1 MRLDNYLKGK
11 EKLTRSKIKALILA
25 GAVKVNDKIIMK
37 ASYQIKEDDKVELLT
52 TNKYVSRAG
61 LKLEE
66 AITYFQLDF
75 KDKVILDVGSSTGGF
90 TDCSLKHGAKI
101 VYAYDVGTL
110 QMDETLRK
118 DERIVLKEQT
128 NILKADPPNVDIAL
142 IDVSFTSTL
151 PIMKHIKN
159 KAKLFVILFKP
170 QFEVGRIN
178 LRKGIVKEEKI
189 ALLKLQELKSAL
201 EEQKLTVVDF
211 IKTALK
217 GKKGNQEY
225 LMLVKK

>member
-1 MRLDNYLKGK
+1 
-11 EKLTRSKIKALILA
+11 
-25 GAVKVNDKIIMK
+25 
-37 ASYQIKEDDKVELLT
+37 
-52 TNKYVSRAG
+52 
-61 LKLEE
+61 
-66 AITYFQLDF
+66 
-75 KDKVILDVGSSTGGF
+75 
-90 TDCSLKHGAKI
+90 
-101 VYAYDVGTL
+101 
-110 QMDETLRK
+110 
-118 DERIVLKEQT
+118 
-128 NILKADPPNVDIAL
+128 PPNVDIAL

-178 LRKGIVKEEKI
+178 LKKGIVKEEKI

>member
-178 LRKGIVKEEKI
+178 LKKGIVKEEKI

>member
-178 LRKGIVKEEKI
+178 LKKGIVKEEKI
-189 ALLKLQELKSAL
+189 DLLKLQELKSAL

>member
-128 NILKADPPNVDIAL
+128 NILKADP
-142 IDVSFTSTL
+142 
-151 PIMKHIKN
+151 
-159 KAKLFVILFKP
+159 
-170 QFEVGRIN
+170 
-178 LRKGIVKEEKI
+178 
-189 ALLKLQELKSAL
+189 
-201 EEQKLTVVDF
+201 
-211 IKTALK
+211 
-217 GKKGNQEY
+217 
-225 LMLVKK
+225 

>member
-90 TDCSLKHGAKI
+90 TDCSLKHGAKK

-178 LRKGIVKEEKI
+178 LKKGIVKEEKI